1 MSFSTYVFFSC
12 IIKKKD
18 KKKMS
23 KKSSKLNE
31 ISKMFNEIDIEFD
44 ELNNEGINDMIAIV
58 KK

>member
-1 MSFSTYVFFSC
+1 
-12 IIKKKD
+12 
-18 KKKMS
+18 MS